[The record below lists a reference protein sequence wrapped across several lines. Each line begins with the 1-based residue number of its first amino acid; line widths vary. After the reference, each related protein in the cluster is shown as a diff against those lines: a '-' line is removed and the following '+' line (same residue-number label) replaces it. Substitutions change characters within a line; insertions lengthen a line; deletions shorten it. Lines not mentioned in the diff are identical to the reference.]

1 VGWARASDLEEWSG
15 PKLHGMQGVKAR
27 IGLAVPDLP
36 RALRALGND
45 AVVAED
51 GLTDQVWPSNLLPTL
66 INALV
71 STRGV
76 TRQRRTRP
84 MPTEKDPTQEL
95 QAQVLDGI
103 RKSQEAVID
112 GMRTWAE
119 TIQQLVPGTAQAAG
133 PRTGQL
139 PTPAEVVDS
148 VFDFAAQLLNAQR
161 ELAHSVLG
169 ATTAVGERVQEETE
183 KAADTAKKST
193 KR

>member
-1 VGWARASDLEEWSG
+1 
-15 PKLHGMQGVKAR
+15 
-27 IGLAVPDLP
+27 
-36 RALRALGND
+36 
-45 AVVAED
+45 
-51 GLTDQVWPSNLLPTL
+51 
-66 INALV
+66 
-71 STRGV
+71 
-76 TRQRRTRP
+76 

-119 TIQQLVPGTAQAAG
+119 TIQQLVPGTTQAAVA
-133 PRTGQL
+133 RTDQL
-139 PTPAEVVDS
+139 PTPTEVVDS

-169 ATTAVGERVQEETE
+169 ATTAIGERAQEEAG
-183 KAADTAKKST
+183 KAAGRAKKST

>member
-1 VGWARASDLEEWSG
+1 
-15 PKLHGMQGVKAR
+15 
-27 IGLAVPDLP
+27 
-36 RALRALGND
+36 
-45 AVVAED
+45 
-51 GLTDQVWPSNLLPTL
+51 
-66 INALV
+66 
-71 STRGV
+71 
-76 TRQRRTRP
+76 

-95 QAQVLDGI
+95 QTQVLDSF

-119 TIQQLVPGTAQAAG
+119 TIQQLVPGTAQAAQA
-133 PRTGQL
+133 RTGQL

-169 ATTAVGERVQEETE
+169 ATTAVGESVQEETE
-183 KAADTAKKST
+183 KAAGTARKST

>member
-1 VGWARASDLEEWSG
+1 
-15 PKLHGMQGVKAR
+15 
-27 IGLAVPDLP
+27 
-36 RALRALGND
+36 
-45 AVVAED
+45 
-51 GLTDQVWPSNLLPTL
+51 
-66 INALV
+66 
-71 STRGV
+71 
-76 TRQRRTRP
+76 

-119 TIQQLVPGTAQAAG
+119 TIQQLAPSTSQAVSA
-133 PRTGQL
+133 RTDQL

-148 VFDFAAQLLNAQR
+148 VFDFAAQLLDAQR

-169 ATTAVGERVQEETE
+169 ATTAIGERVQGETE
-183 KAADTAKKST
+183 KPAGTAKRST

>member
-1 VGWARASDLEEWSG
+1 
-15 PKLHGMQGVKAR
+15 
-27 IGLAVPDLP
+27 
-36 RALRALGND
+36 
-45 AVVAED
+45 
-51 GLTDQVWPSNLLPTL
+51 
-66 INALV
+66 
-71 STRGV
+71 
-76 TRQRRTRP
+76 

-95 QAQVLDGI
+95 QTQVLDGI

-133 PRTGQL
+133 PRTDQL

-148 VFDFAAQLLNAQR
+148 VFDFAAQLLDAQR

-169 ATTAVGERVQEETE
+169 ATTAIGERAQEEAG
-183 KAADTAKKST
+183 KAAGRAKKST